1 MKLFACVLIGGW
13 FIENERNTLILQRLT
28 PPLFAALFFQLKLD
42 SQSSWD
48 VAQTDEHFNLF
59 IWQLIRMKDIFE
71 TDWSECFFCGGHD

>member
-1 MKLFACVLIGGW
+1 MKEIC
-13 FIENERNTLILQRLT
+13 TLILQRLT

-42 SQSSWD
+42 SQSCWD

-71 TDWSECFFCGGHD
+71 TDWSEWFFFVEDMIKRNSEIFFN

>member
-42 SQSSWD
+42 SQSSCD
-48 VAQTDEHFNLF
+48 VAQTDEHFNLL
-59 IWQLIRMKDIFE
+59 IWQPIHVKDISE
-71 TDWSECFFCGGHD
+71 TDWSGGFFCGGHD